1 MSLDSVPA
9 HLQPDS
15 LCVAVQ
21 KALHLHLE
29 EEKKA
34 PKHLGHMYAVMEKF
48 DGWYMYVDCING
60 VWQGIR
66 SKTGRKLKSMGWYD
80 RQLAAGPKPN
90 QDLRLIFE
98 ATIPGMI
105 FKDLNGRF
113 NQSKVELQGVVLQC
127 HDVLFKKYPHTIF
140 EKRYDRLKSVVNH
153 LNYDWMKV
161 VKILAVSDDVSVYH
175 YWYEHI
181 ISQPNGEGVILK
193 KWDAS
198 YAEGKRDHTLMK
210 IKCDLTLDL
219 LVVGGGRGE
228 GKYANTLGYL
238 IVEEKDGRRHQ
249 VSGMSDAERNAWFEN
264 FQLINQKIVEV
275 QAMKRL
281 PNGSLREARFKAVR
295 HDKTIEDR
303 D

>member
-1 MSLDSVPA
+1 MQLDTLA
-9 HLQPDS
+9 I
-15 LCVAVQ
+15 AVQ

-29 EEKKA
+29 EDKKA
-34 PKHLGHMYAVMEKF
+34 PKHLGHLYAVMEKF

-66 SKTGRKLKSMGWYD
+66 SKTGRRLKSMGYYD

-105 FKDLNGRF
+105 FKDLNGLF
-113 NQSKVELQGVVLQC
+113 NQSKVELRNVVMQC

-153 LNYDWMKV
+153 LNYEWMKV
-161 VKILAVSDDVSVYH
+161 VQILAVSDDVAVYH
-175 YWYEHI
+175 HWYEYVL
-181 ISQPNGEGVILK
+181 SKPNGEGVILK
-193 KWDAS
+193 KWDAP
-198 YAEGKRDHTLMK
+198 YAAGKRDYTLMK

-219 LVVGGGRGE
+219 LVVGGGVGK
-228 GKYANTLGYL
+228 GKYEGLLGYL
-238 IVEEKDGRRHQ
+238 VVEEKSGVRHQ
-249 VSGMSDAERNAWFEN
+249 VSGMTDEERILWYGDFS
-264 FQLINQKIVEV
+264 LIKGKIVEI